1 MDKGW
6 GAARYT
12 DYQTSGKKKVKSV
25 VENLPKE

>member
-12 DYQTSGKKKVKSV
+12 EYQTSVKRVKSV